1 VTSLAL
7 RPEIA
12 DKLAVLYQEMEAG
25 YDRVAAKIGLTCQD
39 CPDNCC
45 DSYFLHY
52 TYIEWTYLWRGLKT
66 LSPALVE
73 AAVDRA
79 RLCLDHYR
87 QAEIAGVWPK
97 IMCPL
102 NQDGLCMLYLY
113 RPMLCRTHGVP
124 ARLRRPDGRTL
135 HFPGCF
141 RCQELLAAPASVAA
155 EMDRTALLRRL
166 ANLEN
171 AFVGEWPAAPRKM
184 KMPLA
189 AMLVAPPPTE
199 DREWMT
205 EDRKNVVS

>member
-1 VTSLAL
+1 MTGLTLSQEMAG
-7 RPEIA
+7 
-12 DKLAVLYQEMEAG
+12 KLAILYQEMEVG
-25 YDRVAAKIGLTCQD
+25 YDQAAAKIGLTCQG

-45 DSYFLHY
+45 DSYFLHH
-52 TYIEWTYLWRGLKT
+52 TYIEWAYLWRGLRT
-66 LSPALVE
+66 LPPPLVE
-73 AAVDRA
+73 AAQARA

-87 QAEIAGVWPK
+87 EAEAAESWPK

-102 NQDGLCMLYLY
+102 NQNGLCMLYLY

-141 RCQELLAAPASVAA
+141 RCQELMAGASPVAI

-171 AFVGEWPAAPRKM
+171 AFLGGRQTALPKM

-189 AMLVAPPPTE
+189 AMLITE
-199 DREWMT
+199 DG
-205 EDRKNVVS
+205 

>member
-1 VTSLAL
+1 MTGLAL
-7 RPEIA
+7 SPEMA
-12 DKLAVLYQEMEAG
+12 GKLAVLYQEMEVD
-25 YDRVAAKIGLTCQD
+25 YDRTAAKIGLTCQG
-39 CPDNCC
+39 CSDNCC

-52 TYIEWTYLWRGLKT
+52 TYIEWAYLWRGLRT
-66 LSPALVE
+66 LPPPLVE
-73 AAVDRA
+73 TAQERA

-87 QAEIAGVWPK
+87 QAEAAGLWPK

-102 NQDGLCMLYLY
+102 NQDGLCILYLY
-113 RPMLCRTHGVP
+113 RPMLCRVHGVA

-141 RCQELLAAPASVAA
+141 RCQELLASPGSVST

-171 AFVGEWPAAPRKM
+171 AFLGGRLAALPKM

-189 AMLVAPPPTE
+189 AMLVAE
-199 DREWMT
+199 DGGQMT
-205 EDRKNVVS
+205 EDR